1 MLEKTNLPTELEP
14 NEPSEAVEL
23 CKLPANGLKL
33 EGEESLEMQ
42 VMGVEISTTPETNQN
57 LSAFE

>member
-1 MLEKTNLPTELEP
+1 LEP

-23 CKLPANGLKL
+23 CELPANGLKL
-33 EGEESLEMQ
+33 EVEGNLEMQ

-57 LSAFE
+57 L

>member
-1 MLEKTNLPTELEP
+1 LEP

-57 LSAFE
+57 LSALE